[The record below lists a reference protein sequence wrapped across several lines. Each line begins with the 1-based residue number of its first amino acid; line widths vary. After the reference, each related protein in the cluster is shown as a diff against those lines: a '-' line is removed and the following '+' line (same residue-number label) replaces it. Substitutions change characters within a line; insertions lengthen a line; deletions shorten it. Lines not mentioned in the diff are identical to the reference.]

1 MSFTPEQ
8 ISDAVN
14 YLINDNIQQINSVF
28 EICMFVAN
36 VNKKLKELFCN
47 DESKIGDIINNTTE
61 IGAVVV
67 DTLEI
72 KSIITLDLANEY
84 REVLNNTISI
94 KENLS
99 GIIDLNMTIADAK
112 ENGKKMLSN
121 LLKSFVDNLLKD

>member
-1 MSFTPEQ
+1 MSFTAEQ
-8 ISDAVN
+8 ITDSVN
-14 YLINDNIQQINSVF
+14 YLINDNIHQINSVF
-28 EICMFVAN
+28 EICIFVAN
-36 VNKKLKELFCN
+36 VNKRLKELFCN

>member
-1 MSFTPEQ
+1 MSFTYEQ

-14 YLINDNIQQINSVF
+14 YLINDNLHQINSVF

-61 IGAVVV
+61 IGSVVV

-84 REVLNNTISI
+84 REVLSNTISI
-94 KENLS
+94 KESLS
-99 GIIDLNMTIADAK
+99 GIIDLNMTVADAK